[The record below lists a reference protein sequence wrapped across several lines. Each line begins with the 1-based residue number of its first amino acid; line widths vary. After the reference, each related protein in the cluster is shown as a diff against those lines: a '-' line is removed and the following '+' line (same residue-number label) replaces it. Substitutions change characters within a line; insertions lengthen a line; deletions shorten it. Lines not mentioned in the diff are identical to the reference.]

1 MTTQHD
7 NDFTFN
13 FPGLTHIGFQERD
26 HSISSGQPYGGVSIK
41 NNNTVTIKAGRHK
54 TTQVAH
60 WFNDGVQGGGAIA
73 LTYSDTAPQELNFA
87 VRGTLT
93 LVINNITYT
102 AQNFILA
109 QGSTPTG
116 GNNWWLGSAQMSGV
130 THSDVTLDYAEMIV
144 KATLGYAKDIITEN
158 PIGAITDTA
167 QLIVAA
173 VQKHKVGTGE
183 VPFTM
188 STSNSAVELLLFQVS
203 ANHDTAGLLLT
214 GTYRAP

>member
-1 MTTQHD
+1 
-7 NDFTFN
+7 
-13 FPGLTHIGFQERD
+13 
-26 HSISSGQPYGGVSIK
+26 
-41 NNNTVTIKAGRHK
+41 
-54 TTQVAH
+54 
-60 WFNDGVQGGGAIA
+60 
-73 LTYSDTAPQELNFA
+73 
-87 VRGTLT
+87 
-93 LVINNITYT
+93 
-102 AQNFILA
+102 
-109 QGSTPTG
+109 
-116 GNNWWLGSAQMSGV
+116 
-130 THSDVTLDYAEMIV
+130 V